1 MQKIFF
7 FTNLTTLF
15 FQTINTGN
23 KQYFFLALG
32 EYFREKCQSDL
43 YQQFPS
49 GVLLPADALFPCS
62 FEKY

>member
-7 FTNLTTLF
+7 LPTYLPYF
-15 FQTINTGN
+15 FQTITGN
-23 KQYFFLALG
+23 KQYFFLASLY

-49 GVLLPADALFPCS
+49 NVLLLANALFPCS